1 MKIAIAVLLMSGFA
15 WAGKPASTPNPAEYN
30 TNIHV
35 SASRIVYYAGLT
47 FSHLEVSIG
56 GKKYELECSLVE
68 LLALGDYKAKLV
80 QDEHKTAY
88 ESIQTYEF
96 LFPDNKTLKY
106 KVVAQTE

>member
-1 MKIAIAVLLMSGFA
+1 MKIAIVVLLMSGFA
-15 WAGKPASTPNPAEYN
+15 WAGKTSTPNPAEYN

-35 SASRIVYYAGLT
+35 SASRYVFYANLT
-47 FSHLEVSIG
+47 FSHLDVSIG
-56 GKKYELECSLVE
+56 GKKYELECPLVE